1 MGQQQ
6 LLLIAL
12 AVLIVGIAVVVG
24 INRFSTSSSSSN
36 RDAVVI
42 DMANLGSLAQQ
53 YYRKAKALDGGGN
66 SFKEWTIPTQSDSTG
81 NGTYSTTVVAAQSV
95 TIVGTGNQVGND
107 GTNPVKVT
115 MIVGPNSIT
124 STVINN

>member
-12 AVLIVGIAVVVG
+12 AVLIVGLAVVVG
-24 INRFSTSSSSSN
+24 INQFSTGSSTTN
-36 RDAVVI
+36 RDAVVS
-42 DMANLGSLAQQ
+42 DLVNLGSMAQS
-53 YYRKAKALDGGGN
+53 YYRKAASLGGGGN
-66 SFKEWTIPTQSDSTG
+66 SFTGWTIPTQFASTG
-81 NGTYSTTVVAAQSV
+81 NGTYTATAAALSV
-95 TIVGTGNQVGND
+95 TIVGTGNQIGND

-124 STVINN
+124 STTINN

>member
-12 AVLIVGIAVVVG
+12 AVLIVGIAVVIGV
-24 INRFSTSSSSSN
+24 NRFSTGSSLSN
-36 RDAVVI
+36 RDAVVS
-42 DMANLGSLAQQ
+42 DLVNLGSMAQS
-53 YYRKAKALDGGGN
+53 YYRKAASLSGGGN
-66 SFKEWTIPTQSDSTG
+66 TFTGWTIPTQFASTG
-81 NGTYSTTVVAAQSV
+81 NGTYTSTAAALSV
-95 TIVGTGNQVGND
+95 TIVGTGNQIGND

>member
-12 AVLIVGIAVVVG
+12 AVLIVGIAVLVG
-24 INRFSTSSSSSN
+24 INRFSTGSSSSN
-36 RDAVVI
+36 REAVVL
-42 DMANLGSLAQQ
+42 DLANLASLAQQ
-53 YYRKAKALDGGGN
+53 YHRKAASLGGGGN
-66 SFKEWTIPTQSDSTG
+66 TFTG
-81 NGTYSTTVVAAQSV
+81 WDVSMPLATTVNGTYEATSV
-95 TIVGTGNQVGND
+95 TNQAVTLVGTGNQTGND

>member
-24 INRFSTSSSSSN
+24 INRFSTGSSSSN
-36 RDAVVI
+36 RDAVVSDLVI
-42 DMANLGSLAQQ
+42 LGSSALQH
-53 YYRKAKALDGGGN
+53 YRKVVSLGGGGN
-66 SFKEWTIPTQSDSTG
+66 TFTGWTIPTQYATTG
-81 NGTYSTTVVAAQSV
+81 NGTYSTTVAAQSV
-95 TIVGTGNQVGND
+95 TIVGTGNQIGND

-124 STVINN
+124 STTINN

>member
-1 MGQQQ
+1 MGKQQ

-36 RDAVVI
+36 RDAVVT
-42 DMANLGSLAQQ
+42 DMVNLGSLAQQ
-53 YYRKAKALDGGGN
+53 YYRKAEALNGGGN
-66 SFKEWTIPTQSDSTG
+66 SFKDWTIPAQYASTA
-81 NGTYSTTVVAAQSV
+81 NGTYTESVADQSV

>member
-24 INRFSTSSSSSN
+24 IDQFSSNSALSN
-36 RDAVVI
+36 RDAVVN
-42 DMANLGSLAQQ
+42 DLANLGSLAQL
-53 YYRKAKALDGGGN
+53 YYRKAGATGGGGN
-66 SFKEWTIPTQSDSTG
+66 TFTGWTVPAQLDTTI
-81 NGTYSTTVVAAQSV
+81 NGTYSASVQSQSV
-95 TIVGTGNQVGND
+95 TIVGTGNQAGND

-115 MIVGPNSIT
+115 MVVGPNAIT
-124 STVINN
+124 STVVNN